1 MSEVILDLSDVI
13 ETFDVDETARLIEQ
27 QLSMLHDDVCDG
39 MIDNFKLLYTRY
51 ADIHNNTGFQ
61 LPDVI
66 EEVESLFMEICE
78 TFINMICDEFGI
90 SMDEVYLDN
99 HRGDLPSIALAFYL
113 FFVLNFRSNLYH
125 VLLTY
130 IQKHMTDIVSQ
141 FESMRQKR
149 DSVTE
154 VNRSLQ
160 DQNIALVASNAYDVV
175 DWALDQMEDDEFF
188 ECMEQDY
195 VALDPIRTFYEKGY
209 LSGTFIVAV
218 RNLLHE
224 NISMKGRIC
233 FDLICKLK
241 GYEL

>member
-1 MSEVILDLSDVI
+1 MSEAILDLSDVI
-13 ETFDVDETARLIEQ
+13 ETFDVNETARLIEQ

-51 ADIHNNTGFQ
+51 ANIRDSSGVQ

-66 EEVESLFMEICE
+66 DEVESIFMQICE
-78 TFINMICDEFGI
+78 TFIDLICKEFGM

-113 FFVLNFRSNLYH
+113 FFVLDYRSNLYH

-130 IQKHMTDIVSQ
+130 IQNHMTDIVSQ

-160 DQNIALVASNAYDVV
+160 DQNIALVASNAYDIV

-188 ECMEQDY
+188 DCMEKGY
-195 VALDPIRTFYEKGY
+195 VALDPIRSLYDKGY
-209 LSGTFIVAV
+209 LTGSFIVAA